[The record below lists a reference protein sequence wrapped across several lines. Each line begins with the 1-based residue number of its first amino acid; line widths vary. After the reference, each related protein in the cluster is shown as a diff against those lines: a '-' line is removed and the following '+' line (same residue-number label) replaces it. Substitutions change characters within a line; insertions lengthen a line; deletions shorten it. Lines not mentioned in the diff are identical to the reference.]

1 MRVIA
6 QRVSNASVIVKGDR
20 VGQIGYGLLLLVG
33 FTNYDTVEDIIWIT
47 KKVVNLRIFDDE
59 FQKMNLSLK
68 EVAGDILLISQFT
81 LFASTKKGN
90 RPSFIASAKSDK
102 AKDLY
107 LKTIIEIEKV
117 LEKPI
122 QTGVFGA
129 RMQVS
134 LTNTGP
140 TTIIIDSKNKE

>member
-33 FTNYDTVEDIIWIT
+33 FSNYDTVEDIIWIT

-102 AKDLY
+102 AKGLY
-107 LKTIIEIEKV
+107 LKTII
-117 LEKPI
+117 
-122 QTGVFGA
+122 
-129 RMQVS
+129 
-134 LTNTGP
+134 
-140 TTIIIDSKNKE
+140 

>member
-6 QRVSNASVIVKGDR
+6 QRVSNASVIVKGDL
-20 VGQIGYGLLLLVG
+20 VGKIGYGLLLLVG
-33 FTNYDTVEDIIWIT
+33 FTNDDTVEDIVWIT
-47 KKVVNLRIFDDE
+47 KKVVNLRIFDDD

-68 EVAGDILLISQFT
+68 ELAGDILLISQFT

-90 RPSFIASAKSDK
+90 RPSFIASAKLDK

>member
-1 MRVIA
+1 MRVIV

-33 FTNYDTVEDIIWIT
+33 FTIDDTLEDVIWIT
-47 KKVVNLRIFDDE
+47 KKVVNLRIFNDD

-90 RPSFIASAKSDK
+90 RP
-102 AKDLY
+102 
-107 LKTIIEIEKV
+107 
-117 LEKPI
+117 
-122 QTGVFGA
+122 
-129 RMQVS
+129 
-134 LTNTGP
+134 
-140 TTIIIDSKNKE
+140 

>member
-1 MRVIA
+1 
-6 QRVSNASVIVKGDR
+6 
-20 VGQIGYGLLLLVG
+20 
-33 FTNYDTVEDIIWIT
+33 
-47 KKVVNLRIFDDE
+47 
-59 FQKMNLSLK
+59 
-68 EVAGDILLISQFT
+68 
-81 LFASTKKGN
+81 
-90 RPSFIASAKSDK
+90 
-102 AKDLY
+102 LY
-107 LKTIIEIEKV
+107 LNTIIEIEKV

>member
-1 MRVIA
+1 
-6 QRVSNASVIVKGDR
+6 
-20 VGQIGYGLLLLVG
+20 
-33 FTNYDTVEDIIWIT
+33 
-47 KKVVNLRIFDDE
+47 
-59 FQKMNLSLK
+59 MNLSLK
-68 EVAGDILLISQFT
+68 ELAGDILLICQFT

>member
-1 MRVIA
+1 VRVIA

-68 EVAGDILLISQFT
+68 EVADDILLISQFT

-102 AKDLY
+102 SKDLY